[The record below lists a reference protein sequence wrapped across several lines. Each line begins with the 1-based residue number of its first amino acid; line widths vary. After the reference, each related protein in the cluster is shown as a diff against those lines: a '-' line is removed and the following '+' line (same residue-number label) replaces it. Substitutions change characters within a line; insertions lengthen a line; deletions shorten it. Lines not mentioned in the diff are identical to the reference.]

1 MRQMIQE
8 ALDRVEDLDENLP
21 LETVRKEHLMERAE
35 AIRVMHNPENETMR
49 QAARKRMAFEE
60 LFFMQAGLLLLKG
73 RGKRERPRSS
83 ARLRESS
90 SALSLRIS
98 PSS

>member
-8 ALDRVEDLDENLP
+8 ALDCVEDLDENLP

-49 QAARKRMAFEE
+49 QAARKRMGIRRT
-60 LFFMQAGLLLLKG
+60 LLHAG
-73 RGKRERPRSS
+73 RPP
-83 ARLRESS
+83 A
-90 SALSLRIS
+90 
-98 PSS
+98 P